1 EEGHPEGMSDEE
13 EDILEGYTSEESD
26 LARALSGVGMEE
38 ESLLS
43 SETEAEVTVVE
54 NCKNVP
60 DDLTNKPPPHNE
72 DHVAAAIES
81 PDGPLRICSAYMGHD
96 QEALP
101 PHPLIKQLVED
112 SRKHEIDL
120 IIGCDANAHHHQ
132 WGSTDTNE
140 RGESIFDF
148 ILDSYLLVGNRG
160 TEPTFIVKNRREVLD
175 VTLYSESL
183 VDRIVSWRVLE
194 KHSFSDH
201 QYIELVVNFENFNRQ
216 TVRNPRKANWELYRK
231 KLYSSLARP
240 PKGDVDSRE
249 ALDAMVDTFTAA
261 CARAFNKACPKSR
274 SGNSKSKKPPWWS
287 PTLAPFKTKSRK
299 AFNFARKTNSETA
312 WESYKADLRQYNKE
326 LRKAKR
332 NAWAKFCSN
341 IQKTS
346 EASRLRKVFATTA
359 PNVGYIKTSE
369 GNWTSSSKETLEA
382 LIRTYFPGCSREDTT
397 LEMQTQGN
405 SPSTANQLEYL
416 LSDRYLSWAINSFKP
431 FKSPGP
437 DGIVPAQLIK
447 AGPNLRSW
455 LKKVFSAIFRIGIVP
470 A

>member
-1 EEGHPEGMSDEE
+1 EEKHPEGLSDEE

-38 ESLLS
+38 DSLLS
-43 SETEAEVTVVE
+43 SETEAEITVVE
-54 NCKNVP
+54 VCKDVP
-60 DDLTNKPPPHNE
+60 DDLTNKPPSHNE

-81 PDGPLRICSAYMGHD
+81 PNGPLRICSAYMGHD

-101 PHPLIKQLVED
+101 PHPLLKKLVED
-112 SRKHEIDL
+112 SRKHKVDL

-148 ILDSYLLVGNRG
+148 ILGSNLLVGNRG
-160 TEPTFIVKNRREVLD
+160 IEPTFIVKNRREVLD

-183 VDRIVSWRVLE
+183 ADRIVSWRVLE

-201 QYIELVVNFENFNRQ
+201 RYIELVNFNRL

-231 KLYSSLARP
+231 KLESSLGKP
-240 PKGDVDSRE
+240 PTEDADSRE
-249 ALDAMVDTFTAA
+249 ALDAMVDTLTAA
-261 CARAFNKACPKSR
+261 CARAFDKACPKSR
-274 SGNSKSKKPPWWS
+274 SLGNSKSKKPPWWS
-287 PTLAPFKTKSRK
+287 KTLAPFKTKARK
-299 AFNFARKTNSETA
+299 AFNFASRTNSEIA

-326 LRKAKR
+326 LRRAKR
-332 NAWAKFCSN
+332 NAWAKFCTN
-341 IQKTS
+341 IQETS
-346 EASRLRKVFATTA
+346 EASRLRKVLATTT

-369 GNWTSSSKETLEA
+369 GNWTSSSRETLEA
-382 LIRTYFPGCSREDTT
+382 LTEAHFPGCSRADTT
-397 LEMQTQGN
+397 LEMQRQGN
-405 SPSTANQLEYL
+405 NPSLPNQLEYL
-416 LSDRYLSWAINSFKP
+416 LSDRNLNWAINGFKP

-437 DGIVPAQLIK
+437 DGIVPAQLIR

-455 LKKVFSAIFRIGIVP
+455 AKKAFSAIFRIGIVP